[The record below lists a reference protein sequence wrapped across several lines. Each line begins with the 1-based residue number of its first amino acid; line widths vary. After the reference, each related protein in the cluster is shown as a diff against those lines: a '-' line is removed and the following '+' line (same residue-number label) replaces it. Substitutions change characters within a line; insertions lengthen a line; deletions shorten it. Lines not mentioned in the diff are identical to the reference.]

1 VSGIDEITPLT
12 LLVLWG
18 VVAFGAVVP
27 VLPTGAAVSAAAVLA
42 IDTHVW
48 EVVPVV
54 LVGGLGAY
62 TGDLVT
68 YGVLSAAGAPL
79 ARRLGWLHADDP
91 GPGEPESRLDRL
103 REQIEKRELRTLLVS
118 RLVPGGRVPV
128 LLVAALTGYPWW
140 RFASAAVL
148 AALLWSVVYA
158 VVGIAGGSV
167 FADTSTA
174 IVVAMV
180 AALLVSVVPG
190 LVRRL
195 LPHRTAHEAGERA
208 A

>member
-1 VSGIDEITPLT
+1 MSGIDEITPLT

-42 IDTHVW
+42 VDAHLW

-68 YGVLSAAGAPL
+68 YGALSAAGAPL
-79 ARRLGWLHADDP
+79 ARRLGWLHDDEP
-91 GPGEPESRLDRL
+91 GDHHSRLDRL
-103 REQIEKRELRTLLVS
+103 REQIEERELRTLLVS

-128 LLVAALTGYPWW
+128 LLVAALTGYPWY

-158 VVGIAGGSV
+158 VVGIAGGAV
-167 FADTSTA
+167 LDDTTTA
-174 IVVAMV
+174 ILVAMGL
-180 AALLVSVVPG
+180 ALLVSVVPG
-190 LVRRL
+190 VVRRL
-195 LPHRTAHEAGERA
+195 RHRGATPA
-208 A
+208 